1 MHNKQKYLLGKNF
14 TSVKK
19 YRSGDFMDKLKRKIN
34 KYSGFE
40 KKKFL
45 FVYLFIAFPVLQFLV
60 FWVFI
65 NFSSIMYAFKDGK
78 SNKLTWDNIE
88 WVIESLKG
96 NSTLAWD
103 LGDTLKR
110 SFTLWFMDFFILF
123 PIGVLT
129 TYVLYRRIW
138 GHYAFRVFYIIPSL
152 MGAVMWAQL
161 LQFITQGV
169 NQGGVLVR
177 VLKPFLSE
185 RTVNE
190 GLLGRKGT
198 AFATILSIKALM
210 GLVCNNAV
218 LTGAFSRVP
227 DEIYESAELDGAGF
241 WRTFINIAVP
251 CVWSTIATLLTFS
264 LCSVFTADYYVY
276 LLTGGAR
283 ETSTIGF
290 MLYKLTLDSRG
301 SQFLGH
307 PAAIGVFL
315 TAITVPIVLIG
326 RKILERIF
334 TNVEI

>member
-1 MHNKQKYLLGKNF
+1 M
-14 TSVKK
+14 
-19 YRSGDFMDKLKRKIN
+19 KRKIN

-45 FVYLFIAFPVLQFLV
+45 FVYLFIAFPVIQFLI
-60 FWVFI
+60 FWVYV
-65 NFSSIMYAFKDGK
+65 NFSSIMYAFQDGDK
-78 SNKLTWDNIE
+78 NFTWKNME
-88 WVIESLKG
+88 WVIDTLRGKVD
-96 NSTLAWD
+96 TLAWD
-103 LGDTLKR
+103 FGDTLKR

-161 LQFITQGV
+161 LQFITQGIE
-169 NQGGVLVR
+169 QGGVLVR
-177 VLKPFLSE
+177 VLKPILSE

-190 GLLGRKGT
+190 GLLGLSKT
-198 AFATILSIKALM
+198 AFPTLLSIKFVM

-283 ETSTIGF
+283 DTSTIGF
-290 MLYKLTLDSRG
+290 MLYKLTLDSRQAG
-301 SQFLGH
+301 SFLGH

-315 TAITVPIVLIG
+315 TLITVPIVLIG
-326 RKILERIF
+326 RKILDSLF
-334 TNVEI
+334 VNVEI